1 MVGYFHNVWTTRYFW
16 LALVRSD
23 LYARYR
29 RSVLGIGWTLI
40 HPIVMT
46 AVMCVVFHKLL
57 NVDVGQYAPFVL
69 VGLALWGFVTH
80 VIVQG
85 CHTFYVGTAY
95 IRQHAAPLAIY
106 PLRTTLAGGIHFLLA
121 LIIALVATSF
131 AGRTAGDGSAGVL
144 PLLTLIPTLC
154 LLLLTGWSVAILVGL
169 TNVFFRDTEHLS
181 EVALRIS
188 FYLTPVMYPPRVL
201 RESGLEWLSTY
212 NPLAAYLDLLRTPIL
227 DASFPAPAAVVV
239 AGSTSLLLVAA
250 AALAMSRF
258 ESKIVLHL

>member
-1 MVGYFHNVWTTRYFW
+1 MTAYFRNLWSTRYFW

-29 RSVLGIGWTLI
+29 RSALGIAWTLV

-57 NVDVGQYAPFVL
+57 HVDVAEYAPFVL

-80 VIVQG
+80 VVLQG

-106 PLRTTLAGGIHFLLA
+106 PLRTTLAGGFHFLLA
-121 LIIALVATSF
+121 LIIALVLTSF
-131 AGRTAGDGSAGVL
+131 AGQSGEVL
-144 PLLTLIPTLC
+144 PRLTLLPS
-154 LLLLTGWSVAILVGL
+154 LLMLLVTGWSVAILLGV
-169 TNVFFRDTEHLS
+169 TNVFFRDIEHLS
-181 EVALRIS
+181 DVGLRIA
-188 FYLTPVMYPPRVL
+188 FYLTPVMYPPRLL

-212 NPLAAYLDLLRTPIL
+212 NPLAAYLELLRAPML
-227 DASFPAPAAVVV
+227 ESSFPTLTAVGV
-239 AGSTSLLLVAA
+239 AGGTSLLLVSAA
-250 AALAMSRF
+250 TLALSRL
-258 ESKIVLHL
+258 EAKIVLQL